1 MSLLALL
8 ASRPAVTPGPDP
20 DPTPVVEYVVRRQV
34 TADCWRTGRV
44 TTTRSGD
51 KTYASPHRVRAHGR
65 DLRLTYGGNLPAG
78 VTMPLSVSV
87 LHKGTRYRATF
98 GGATTWTL
106 TGDVPVTSDTIPG
119 LTVAPGDEVLVF
131 THYGPRSDGGQHPAA
146 PGGWYSREILDGD
159 QTESGAPRTD
169 QSLKYD
175 GYNGYRPVMPHAIT
189 GMTEATQRA
198 VVLLGD
204 SITESGSPALDSL
217 TAHASAQRTWA
228 HRVVDL
234 THPVV
239 NTAIW
244 GSTHATARAGVWSTI
259 PELSNFTHAVA
270 AWGYN
275 DINQA
280 HQTGKTLS
288 TVQITALASW
298 KWARSEGPLLWQA
311 TISPNTTSTDGWTTV
326 EGQTPVAATP
336 MRLAYNDWLRDGA
349 PLTADGSAPAAVGS
363 TGTLRA
369 GQAGHPLAGIIDQA
383 AKISTTPNSGI
394 FRVDRGALTG
404 DGGHPNAT
412 GHALMAEAAQAWWSA
427 ITT

>member
-8 ASRPAVTPGPDP
+8 AKGPTVTPEPAP
-20 DPTPVVEYVVRRQV
+20 PIEYVVRRQV

-44 TTTRSGD
+44 TTNRTGG

-78 VTMPLSVSV
+78 VTMPMSVTV
-87 LHKGTRYRATF
+87 LHNSTRHRVTV

-106 TGDVPVTSDTIPG
+106 TGETPVASDSIPG
-119 LTVAPGDEVLVF
+119 LTVAPGDELLVL
-131 THYGPRSDGGQHPAA
+131 TYYGPRSDGGSHPAA
-146 PGGWYSREILDGD
+146 PGGWYDREILDGD
-159 QTESGAPRTD
+159 QTETGTPRTD
-169 QSLKYD
+169 TALRYD

-189 GMTEATQRA
+189 AMTEAGQYA
-198 VVLLGD
+198 VALLGD
-204 SITESGSPALDSL
+204 SITESGAPALDRFT
-217 TAHASAQRTWA
+217 TAASAQRTWA

-234 THPVV
+234 THPVA

-244 GSTHATARAGVWSTI
+244 GSTYATARTGAWATV
-259 PELSNFTHAVA
+259 PDLAAFTHAVV

-275 DINQA
+275 DLNQA
-280 HQTGKTLS
+280 HQTGKTVD
-288 TVQITALASW
+288 TVKATALASW
-298 KWARSEGPLLWQA
+298 KWAHGEGPLLWQA

-349 PLTADGSAPAAVGS
+349 PLTVDASAPAAAGS

-369 GQAGHPLAGIIDQA
+369 GQEGHPLAGIIDQA
-383 AKISTTPNSGI
+383 EKISTAPNSGI
-394 FRVDRGALTG
+394 FRVDQGPLTT
-404 DGGHPNAT
+404 DGGHPNSR
-412 GHALMAEAAQAWWSA
+412 GHELMAEAAQAWLQG
-427 ITT
+427 ITP